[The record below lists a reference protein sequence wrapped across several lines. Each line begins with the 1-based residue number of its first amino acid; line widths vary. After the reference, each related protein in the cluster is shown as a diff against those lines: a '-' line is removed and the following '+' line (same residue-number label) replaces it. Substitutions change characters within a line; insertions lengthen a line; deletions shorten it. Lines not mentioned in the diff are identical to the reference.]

1 MFTTLI
7 ETIEDSLE
15 LLGGKGRSL
24 AKMKMAGFNVPG
36 GFVVT
41 ADAYRTFIEENG
53 LQLDILSKA

>member
-1 MFTTLI
+1 MFTKLI

-36 GFVVT
+36 GFVAVSYT
-41 ADAYRTFIEENG
+41 HLTLPTSQYV
-53 LQLDILSKA
+53 